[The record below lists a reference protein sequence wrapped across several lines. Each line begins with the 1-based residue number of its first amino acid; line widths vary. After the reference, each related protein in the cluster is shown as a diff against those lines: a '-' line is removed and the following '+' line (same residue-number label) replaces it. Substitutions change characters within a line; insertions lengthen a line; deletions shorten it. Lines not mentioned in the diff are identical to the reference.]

1 MGSVAIDIK
10 KRERE
15 FEQLT
20 LSDEHV
26 VKYLILYR
34 SKVDVS
40 YGANTNIEITQAG
53 DTFDFNQEIITLYAS
68 LDKTIQR
75 CKFKDKQLKLLELIF
90 EGHTL
95 QDICKLDIGF
105 KSSATY
111 DMFDRLV
118 KRIVDMNN
126 ELWYYTTG
134 KNGYLL
140 KKEERRFC

>member
-40 YGANTNIEITQAG
+40 YGANTNIEINQAG

-68 LDKTIQR
+68 LDETIRQ

-126 ELWYYTTG
+126 ELWYYTAG

-140 KKEERRFC
+140 KK